1 MRRRNFIRSLSIG
14 SGAIV
19 ATPAISIPAVANT
32 ISKTRTA
39 KELPADVIIA
49 GAGMGGCAAAIAA
62 LRNGLRVVMTEET
75 DWIGG

>member
-1 MRRRNFIRSLSIG
+1 MG

-32 ISKTRTA
+32 ISKTRMA
-39 KELPADVIIA
+39 KEMPADVVIA

-62 LRNGLRVVMTEET
+62 FRLIKN
-75 DWIGG
+75 